1 MKRVLALALVGGALL
16 LGGCDRSQAAPPA
29 ARPAAA
35 TASPGGASSGA
46 ASSAGAPNAGASAR
60 TNKSD
65 KSGSADVDS
74 LLSDVDKQL
83 SSDDQPPADQD

>member
-16 LGGCDRSQAAPPA
+16 LGGCDRQLAAAPPA
-29 ARPAAA
+29 GSDRPAATPTAVAASARPAESAK
-35 TASPGGASSGA
+35 PDSSG
-46 ASSAGAPNAGASAR
+46 
-60 TNKSD
+60 
-65 KSGSADVDS
+65 VDS